1 MRFDFNN
8 LTQEALVQIGFW
20 DAPTALLVLSDRRI
34 LSCNNEVKEV
44 FGWTPDELTG
54 QSIRLLYP
62 SNFDYEATGERWL
75 RWLVSRPRYQDERFM
90 QRKTGEVFWAR
101 ARGRTLTPET
111 PFKLMVWTFEQLTQ
125 ANMTASAL
133 SPREREIAQHVV
145 NGHSSKAIGKLLGIS
160 HRTVEVHR
168 ASLMKK
174 LNAANTAELVSR
186 MVVQEG

>member
-1 MRFDFNN
+1 
-8 LTQEALVQIGFW
+8 
-20 DAPTALLVLSDRRI
+20 
-34 LSCNNEVKEV
+34 
-44 FGWTPDELTG
+44 
-54 QSIRLLYP
+54 
-62 SNFDYEATGERWL
+62 
-75 RWLVSRPRYQDERFM
+75 M

-133 SPREREIAQHVV
+133 SQREREIAQHVV
-145 NGHSSKAIGKLLGIS
+145 NGQSSKTIGKLLGIS

-168 ASLMKK
+168 ASLMRK